1 MKLPVPA
8 EPVLVG
14 NVKDLLSHLEP
25 VAGAP
30 LTFATKGLGRPAD
43 VTLEPFYRLHHQR
56 YGLYWTVLSTADW
69 QARQPP
75 AKQN

>member
-1 MKLPVPA
+1 MPVPA

-14 NVKDLLSHLEP
+14 DMKDLASHLEP

-43 VTLEPFYRLHHQR
+43 VTLKPFYQIHHQR
-56 YGLYWTVLSTADW
+56 YGIYWTVYSEADW
-69 QARQPP
+69 QARQKT
-75 AKQN
+75 AASRN